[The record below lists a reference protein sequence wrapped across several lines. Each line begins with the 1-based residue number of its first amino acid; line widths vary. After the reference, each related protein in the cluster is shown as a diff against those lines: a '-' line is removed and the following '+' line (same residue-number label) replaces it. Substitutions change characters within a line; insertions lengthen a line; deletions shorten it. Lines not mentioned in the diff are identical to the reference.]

1 MKKKRV
7 AILVDLELSKKSG
20 GHVKFWERICESL
33 KNKSLDIKL
42 DLFFLGKKK
51 KKIKFDE
58 NINFYILKPIFSSRL
73 LKFIGIL

>member
-33 KNKSLDIKL
+33 KNKSLDVKL

-51 KKIKFDE
+51 R
-58 NINFYILKPIFSSRL
+58 N
-73 LKFIGIL
+73 